1 MKKFVIIDGHN
12 LIFRAFYG
20 VAPLTDINGNP
31 SNAIYGFA
39 SMFFNILQ
47 LEKPD
52 FIAITFDT
60 GKNFR
65 HDIFPEYKG
74 TRQKCPDDLKTQ
86 MKSIYDMVD
95 TMDIP
100 VFRYDGYEADDLIGT
115 LSTLGIAD
123 PENLLIHIISSDHD
137 LFQLIEN
144 QIVVSVP
151 QRGGKPPLYFKETEV
166 FEKLGVTP
174 AQIQDFKGLAG
185 DSSDNIK
192 GVEGIGPKGAS
203 KLLQEFGNLENI
215 YNNLNQLSENLKKKL
230 ENNKDSAFMS
240 RELATI
246 ITDIPI
252 DYSLDSMKYEGI
264 SKNILEFFQEF
275 HFHTLTSRAKKFIIG
290 NTELQDDEPSIP
302 QKAPS
307 EQMSLFS

>member
-20 VAPLTDINGNP
+20 VAPLTDMNGNP

-52 FIAITFDT
+52 FIAMTFDT

-74 TRQKCPDDLKTQ
+74 TRQKCPDDLKSQ
-86 MKSIYDMVD
+86 MSTIYEMVD

-100 VFRYDGYEADDLIGT
+100 VFRREGYEADDLIGT
-115 LSTLGIAD
+115 LSTLSSQNTED
-123 PENLLIHIISSDHD
+123 LLVHIISSDHD

-144 QIVVSVP
+144 DVVVSVP
-151 QRGGKPPLYFKETEV
+151 QRGGKPPIYFQDTQV
-166 FEKLGVTP
+166 MEKLGVSP
-174 AQIQDFKGLAG
+174 SQVKDFKGLAG

-215 YNNLNQLSENLKKKL
+215 YDNLDQLTDNIKKKL
-230 ENNKDSAFMS
+230 ETNKESAFMS
-240 RELATI
+240 RKLATI
-246 ITDIPI
+246 ICDIPI
-252 DYSLDSMKYEGI
+252 EFSLQKMKYEGI
-264 SKNILEFFQEF
+264 SENILAFFQQF
-275 HFHTLTSRAKKFIIG
+275 HFHTLNSRAKNFIQG
-290 NTELQDDEPSIP
+290 YDSSQETENNTPKTP
-302 QKAPS
+302 QA